1 MHELK
6 PQQKLEI
13 SPPNGTLPNDTAQ
26 RARELFV
33 QQQQALFVRTDRS
46 FAWLMGLQ
54 WLAAIVVALWIS
66 PRTWAGQLSETHP
79 HVWSALFLG
88 GAITLYPV
96 GLALT
101 RPGEAITR
109 YTIAAAQ
116 MLMGALLIHLS
127 GGRIE
132 THFHV
137 FGSLAFLSFY
147 RDWRVL
153 IPAVVVVVLDH
164 SLRSLYWP
172 YSIFGV
178 LTGSL
183 WRVVEHAGWVI
194 FECVFLT
201 LAITRSVNEMKAV
214 AGHTAELEAT
224 NRRIEE
230 TARANQ
236 NMK

>member
-1 MHELK
+1 M
-6 PQQKLEI
+6 
-13 SPPNGTLPNDTAQ
+13 DFTAHLGRATQ
-26 RARELFV
+26 RDAP
-33 QQQQALFVRTDRS
+33 AC
-46 FAWLMGLQ
+46 
-54 WLAAIVVALWIS
+54 VVGAVF
-66 PRTWAGQLSETHP
+66 T
-79 HVWSALFLG
+79 G

-214 AGHTAELEAT
+214 AGHTASGSHQPE
-224 NRRIEE
+224 NRRNG
-230 TARANQ
+230 ARQPEHDGVFAGRHLLH
-236 NMK
+236 